1 MDFSKGDKLMPEQSM
16 EIIVNITEEQT
27 ITGLSQLI
35 QPYHSEIYLKKLVR
49 GTVVEV
55 NLKSFLGLITLQ
67 LRNGDRLTVR
77 AIGEDSEGALKE
89 VIDFL
94 T

>member
-1 MDFSKGDKLMPEQSM
+1 MSNEFAR
-16 EIIVNITEEQT
+16 EITVDISEEQT

-35 QPYHSEIYLKKLVR
+35 QPYQSEIYLKKLVR

-77 AIGEDSEGALKE
+77 AIGEDGERALQE
-89 VIDFL
+89 VVEFL

>member
-1 MDFSKGDKLMPEQSM
+1 MMPKEYSL
-16 EIIVNITEEQT
+16 EITVNISEEQT
-27 ITGLSQLI
+27 ITELSQLI
-35 QPYHSEIYLKKLVR
+35 QPYHCEIYLKKLVR
-49 GTVVEV
+49 GTVIEV

-77 AIGEDSEGALKE
+77 AIGEDSEAALRE
-89 VIDFL
+89 VVEFL

>member
-1 MDFSKGDKLMPEQSM
+1 MPEQSK
-16 EIIVNITEEQT
+16 EIKVNISENQT

-67 LRNGDRLTVR
+67 LQNGDRLTVR
-77 AIGEDSEGALKE
+77 AIGEDSEEAIKD
-89 VIDFL
+89 VIMFL

>member
-1 MDFSKGDKLMPEQSM
+1 MPEQSKD
-16 EIIVNITEEQT
+16 ITVNISEEQT

-35 QPYHSEIYLKKLVR
+35 QPYYSEIYLKKLVR

-67 LRNGDRLTVR
+67 LQNGDRLTVR
-77 AIGEDSEGALKE
+77 AIGEDSEEALKE
-89 VIDFL
+89 VIEFL